1 MNRYKKPPKTYKE
14 QIELLKERGLI
25 FADETKAERQLSTV
39 SYYRLSAYMFPFKK
53 KVDGKIIDEFKEGTT
68 WKDIYNLY
76 VFDRKLRLLVFDAIE
91 KIEVAVRCQ
100 IVYQLSHKYGS
111 HWQDNQSIF
120 KEPVE
125 RLLSSGKTQTI
136 DVFSEIQRHISDQLG
151 NNRAELFIQHYT
163 DTYDEPINPPSW
175 MCVEIMY
182 FNHLSRICTYLKQ
195 RSDVSGIAS
204 FFDLP
209 PKTFNSWLHTINY
222 VRNICAH
229 HARLWNRDFNIV
241 PERLDFSRHRIWIS
255 SPSTVKRSKVYY
267 FLCMM
272 NYILQTVNPN
282 TSFTVRLKTL
292 ISEYNPP
299 LGAMG
304 FPKDWENEKIWSDF
318 EK

>member
-1 MNRYKKPPKTYKE
+1 MNIYTKPPKTYKE
-14 QIELLKERGLI
+14 QIELLKGRGLI
-25 FADETKAERQLSTV
+25 FTDEEKAERQLSTV

-53 KVDGKIIDEFKEGTT
+53 KVDDNIIDKFKEGTT
-68 WKDIYNLY
+68 WKDVYNLY

-111 HWQDNQSIF
+111 HWQDNPTIF

-125 RLLSSGKTQTI
+125 RLLSNGKMQKT
-136 DVFSEIQRHISDQLG
+136 DVFVEIQRHISDQLG
-151 NNRAELFIQHYT
+151 NNKAELFIQHYA

-195 RSDVSGIAS
+195 RSDISGIAS

-209 PKTFNSWLHTINY
+209 PRTFNSWLHTINY
-222 VRNICAH
+222 ARNICAH
-229 HARLWNRDFNIV
+229 HSRLWNRDFNIV
-241 PERLDFSRHRIWIS
+241 PERLDFSRHRVWIS
-255 SPSTVKRSKVYY
+255 SPSTEKRSKVYY

-282 TSFTVRLKTL
+282 TSFAERLKSI

-304 FPKDWENEKIWSDF
+304 FPRDWEFEKIWKVF